1 MPQYVSI
8 RFYKLR
14 DDADPA
20 AFEEAF
26 REAPPTWGIERI
38 MLLRGFKADTHP
50 LAPSEYDY
58 GSVHVYSD
66 LDDAV
71 KTVEM
76 AGDLAEQDEIPD
88 ALQPFVRFWQNR
100 ACRTDRPRRGQR
112 LHACFRIPLTAASQ
126 GSDCS

>member
-38 MLLRGFKADTHP
+38 LLLRGFKADTHA
-50 LAPSEYDY
+50 LAPSEFDY
-58 GSVHVYSD
+58 GSIHIYSD

-71 KTVEM
+71 KTVDM
-76 AGDLAEQDEIPD
+76 AGDMSDRDDIPE
-88 ALQPFVRFWQNR
+88 ALRPFIRFW
-100 ACRTDRPRRGQR
+100 RTA
-112 LHACFRIPLTAASQ
+112 HAGPIEHGVVNGFTLIAESP
-126 GSDCS
+126 

>member
-20 AFEEAF
+20 AFEQAF
-26 REAPPTWGIERI
+26 RDARPTWGIERI
-38 MLLRGFKADTHP
+38 MLLRGFKADTHA

-71 KTVEM
+71 KTVTM
-76 AGDLAEQDEIPD
+76 AGDMAAGDDIPE
-88 ALQPFVRFWQNR
+88 ALRPFIQFW
-100 ACRTDRPRRGQR
+100 RTA
-112 LHACFRIPLTAASQ
+112 HAGPIDHGVVNGFTLISESP
-126 GSDCS
+126 

>member
-20 AFEEAF
+20 AFEQAF
-26 REAPPTWGIERI
+26 RDVRPTWGIERI
-38 MLLRGFKADTHP
+38 MLLRGFPAETHP

-76 AGDLAEQDEIPD
+76 AGDLSEQDEIPD
-88 ALQPFVRFWQNR
+88 ALQPFVKFW
-100 ACRTDRPRRGQR
+100 RTA
-112 LHACFRIPLTAASQ
+112 HAGPIDHGVVNGFTLVSESP
-126 GSDCS
+126 